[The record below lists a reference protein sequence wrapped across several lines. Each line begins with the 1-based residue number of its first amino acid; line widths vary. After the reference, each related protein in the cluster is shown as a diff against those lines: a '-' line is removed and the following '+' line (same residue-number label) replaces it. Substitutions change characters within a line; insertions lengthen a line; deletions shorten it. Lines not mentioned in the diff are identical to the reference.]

1 MLLYD
6 RFVFRL
12 PIGGFSA
19 LHPNLT
25 VVRKE
30 LPVQGRG
37 RPDDYLPSCS
47 TCQVYLKLPQYSSE
61 AIMRQKLL
69 QAMTLGSASFRPFVD
84 MLHKGSL
91 LFLYTAETHARL
103 YLLFLNRTRAL
114 RDGLRLCAG

>member
-1 MLLYD
+1 MHDTRYAVYGRL
-6 RFVFRL
+6 VFRL

-69 QAMTLGSASFRPFVD
+69 QAMTLGECLLSSFR
-84 MLHKGSL
+84 
-91 LFLYTAETHARL
+91 
-103 YLLFLNRTRAL
+103 
-114 RDGLRLCAG
+114 GLAS

>member
-1 MLLYD
+1 MHDTLYAAYD

-30 LPVQGRG
+30 LLDPGRG

-47 TCQVYLKLPQYSSE
+47 TCQVYLKLPQYTSE

-69 QAMTLGSASFRPFVD
+69 QAMTLGECLISW
-84 MLHKGSL
+84 
-91 LFLYTAETHARL
+91 
-103 YLLFLNRTRAL
+103 TRFTKMVHFYCTL
-114 RDGLRLCAG
+114 LRLMPGCVVLF